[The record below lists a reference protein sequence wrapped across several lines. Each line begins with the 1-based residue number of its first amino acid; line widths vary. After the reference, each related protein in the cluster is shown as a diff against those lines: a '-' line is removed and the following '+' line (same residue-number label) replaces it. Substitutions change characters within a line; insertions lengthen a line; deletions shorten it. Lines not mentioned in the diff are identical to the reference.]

1 MFRIDQ
7 QLDENNIT
15 AAIQLFNE
23 YAEWLGIDLGFQG
36 FEKELVSISEMY
48 GPPHGALFVLYD
60 NEAAIGCLGLRKI
73 EDGVGELKRMY
84 IQEQY
89 RKSGLGK
96 MLLDQSID
104 VAKAYGYQLLR
115 LDTLNTMIPA
125 MNFYEKH
132 GFYRISPYYHN
143 PLETAVYFEMKL

>member
-7 QLDENNIT
+7 QLDEKNIA

-36 FEKELVSISEMY
+36 FEKELVSIAQMY

-60 NEAAIGCLGLRKI
+60 NDTAIGCLGLRKI
-73 EDGVGELKRMY
+73 DDGVGELKRMY
-84 IQEQY
+84 IREQY
-89 RKSGLGK
+89 TKTGLGK
-96 MLLDQSID
+96 MLLDQSIA
-104 VAKAYGYQLLR
+104 VAKGYGYQLLR

-125 MNFYEKH
+125 MKFYEKH
-132 GFYRISPYYHN
+132 GFYRIPPYYHN
-143 PLETAVYFEMKL
+143 PLESAVYFEMKL